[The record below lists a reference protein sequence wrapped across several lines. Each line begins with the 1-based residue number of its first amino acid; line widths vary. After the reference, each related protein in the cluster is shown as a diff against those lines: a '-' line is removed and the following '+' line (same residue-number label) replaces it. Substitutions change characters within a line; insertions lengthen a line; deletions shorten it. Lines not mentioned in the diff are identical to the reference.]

1 MIERYNV
8 MIVTIDVVFDMEDE
22 PPVALVFTLDED
34 GTTKFP
40 SRLSGEDAKELY
52 RLLVGKGEN
61 DG

>member
-1 MIERYNV
+1 MT
-8 MIVTIDVVFDMEDE
+8 VTIDVVFDMEDE

-52 RLLVGKGEN
+52 RLLVDKGEN
-61 DG
+61 NG